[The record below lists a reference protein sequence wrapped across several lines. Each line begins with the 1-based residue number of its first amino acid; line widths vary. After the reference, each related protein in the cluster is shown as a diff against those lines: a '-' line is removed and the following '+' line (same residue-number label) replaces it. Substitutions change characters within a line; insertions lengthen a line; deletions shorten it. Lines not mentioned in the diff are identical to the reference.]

1 MTVRINVWSKAVI
14 DKHPDNEMD
23 LVSRSRSRALD
34 PR

>member
-23 LVSRSRSRALD
+23 LVSRSRALD
-34 PR
+34 R